1 MQASPLHAAVSI
13 VETKRQY
20 LKSTHGTARACIPRS
35 MSFCQFA
42 FLPRLPVVLVVEDT
56 LEDERYSLLPLNLP
70 PCLAHCHAL
79 CISSAQLNSCSAEA
93 RK

>member
-1 MQASPLHAAVSI
+1 MQACSVHAAVSI

-20 LKSTHGTARACIPRS
+20 LKSTHGTTRACIPRS

-56 LEDERYSLLPLNLP
+56 LEDERYFSTASLCTLHCTLPSTLHTF
-70 PCLAHCHAL
+70 CA
-79 CISSAQLNSCSAEA
+79 AQ
-93 RK
+93 

>member
-1 MQASPLHAAVSI
+1 MSI

-20 LKSTHGTARACIPRS
+20 LKSTHGTERACIPRS

-56 LEDERYSLLPLNLP
+56 LEDERYISISLLCTL
-70 PCLAHCHAL
+70 HCTLSSTQHAF
-79 CISSAQLNSCSAEA
+79 CSAEVLKRQYDDTEILVRA
-93 RK
+93 L

>member
-1 MQASPLHAAVSI
+1 MQACLLHAAVSI

-20 LKSTHGTARACIPRS
+20 LKSTHGTERACIPRS

-56 LEDERYSLLPLNLP
+56 LEDERYIS
-70 PCLAHCHAL
+70 
-79 CISSAQLNSCSAEA
+79 ISSLC
-93 RK
+93 